1 MKTKKFALSV
11 LSVVLLLCVTVL
23 PVLALTGTVT
33 TNSDPLRVRTGPG
46 TGYELLYQN
55 GQVVQLPKGTA
66 VSVLGTYQSDKG
78 DTTNYPVWYKITA
91 TFNGASVTGYV
102 SAKYITLDPEPAT
115 PPVSGGD
122 IDIYAVPEAYRPYL
136 KPLMEAHPN
145 WKFTFVDTGLDWNE
159 VMDNEC
165 YRGAPF
171 RNVVSASLKEEYR
184 YKDANGNYLDSGESG
199 GGKWYQ
205 ASDEVVAYYMDPR
218 NLMTENR
225 IFQFELQGFNENLQ
239 TVAGVE
245 SIIKGSFMEN
255 AYITADDGRS
265 LTYAQAI
272 YEAGQKSGASPY
284 FLASKIIQEV
294 SRNGSGSTSG
304 TYIAKDGTN
313 LSGYYNYYNIQAT
326 AGADPVKYGLVW
338 ASQEGGSFGRPWT
351 SPYKSIVGGAQ
362 WIANGYI
369 NQGQNTNY
377 LQKFD
382 VESEHKGLYW
392 HQYMGNVVAACSEAN
407 IAYKGY
413 VNNGMLNN
421 DFVFVIPLYENLP
434 EQRCRLPWDTS
445 VDPAPIPDPIPTP
458 DPEPTPTPDPEPTPT
473 PDPDPTPTPDPE
485 PTEPPAKGDLNGD
498 KKVTAVDARYVL
510 QIATGARAADANQLA
525 QGDVNGDGKINATD
539 ARWILQMASGARA
552 IPTV

>member
-1 MKTKKFALSV
+1 M
-11 LSVVLLLCVTVL
+11 
-23 PVLALTGTVT
+23 
-33 TNSDPLRVRTGPG
+33 
-46 TGYELLYQN
+46 
-55 GQVVQLPKGTA
+55 
-66 VSVLGTYQSDKG
+66 
-78 DTTNYPVWYKITA
+78 
-91 TFNGASVTGYV
+91 
-102 SAKYITLDPEPAT
+102 
-115 PPVSGGD
+115 
-122 IDIYAVPEAYRPYL
+122 
-136 KPLMEAHPN
+136 
-145 WKFTFVDTGLDWNE
+145 
-159 VMDNEC
+159 
-165 YRGAPF
+165 
-171 RNVVSASLKEEYR
+171 
-184 YKDANGNYLDSGESG
+184 
-199 GGKWYQ
+199 
-205 ASDEVVAYYMDPR
+205 
-218 NLMTENR
+218 
-225 IFQFELQGFNENLQ
+225 
-239 TVAGVE
+239 
-245 SIIKGSFMEN
+245 
-255 AYITADDGRS
+255 
-265 LTYAQAI
+265 
-272 YEAGQKSGASPY
+272 SGASPY

-421 DFVFVIPLYENLP
+421 DFVFVIPLYDNLP

-445 VDPAPIPDPIPTP
+445 VDPAPI
-458 DPEPTPTPDPEPTPT
+458 
-473 PDPDPTPTPDPE
+473 PDPTPTPDPE

-498 KKVTAVDARYVL
+498 KKVTSVDARYVL
-510 QIATGARAADANQLA
+510 QIATGARAADANQLT

-552 IPTV
+552 IPTM